1 MAEQLLDFESS
12 IENELSAELLLGK
25 DLNFEKARQLALNND
40 IAGAAEEIAKQVGTS
55 ADFANMNAIQQ
66 EAIAKAAGMTKEQL
80 AQSLMDKEALA
91 KLSDVEGKDA
101 KEKFDNLVK
110 QVGLEEAKKRLGN
123 DQLANQYAQQSVQE
137 RFTQAVEKLKEVFI
151 QVAEPILAIVSPLM
165 NLVSAVLPAIN
176 VLLQPIVFAAQL
188 LADTFSYVSEL
199 ITSSTPALVA
209 FGAVLSGILITQQAI
224 SFQKKQGFL
233 YDTYTYAMKQK
244 DLAISGLINAKEM
257 IGSAITKKGLIL
269 GIAEAAM
276 GAFKAMTAI
285 PVVGPVLGAA
295 AAASAVALGYSLMKG
310 NDIMSPGDGSS
321 GYGKRTLFGPEGAI
335 QLNNKDTV
343 IAGTNLFDK
352 ADDMVSAPK
361 GAITVANSTAPKNE
375 TPVDPN
381 AGTNA
386 RLDALIAA
394 TGRVNAIPTLK
405 IQ

>member
-1 MAEQLLDFESS
+1 
-12 IENELSAELLLGK
+12 
-25 DLNFEKARQLALNND
+25 
-40 IAGAAEEIAKQVGTS
+40 
-55 ADFANMNAIQQ
+55 
-66 EAIAKAAGMTKEQL
+66 
-80 AQSLMDKEALA
+80 
-91 KLSDVEGKDA
+91 
-101 KEKFDNLVK
+101 
-110 QVGLEEAKKRLGN
+110 
-123 DQLANQYAQQSVQE
+123 
-137 RFTQAVEKLKEVFI
+137 
-151 QVAEPILAIVSPLM
+151 
-165 NLVSAVLPAIN
+165 
-176 VLLQPIVFAAQL
+176 
-188 LADTFSYVSEL
+188 
-199 ITSSTPALVA
+199 
-209 FGAVLSGILITQQAI
+209 
-224 SFQKKQGFL
+224 
-233 YDTYTYAMKQK
+233 
-244 DLAISGLINAKEM
+244 
-257 IGSAITKKGLIL
+257 
-269 GIAEAAM
+269 M